1 MGVEEERDTQEDARV
16 QERTEM
22 EHEVARRE
30 LGEKDAYRH
39 ETCGWIGKLQ
49 PETHRLSS
57 IHPQTTRCP
66 RAWVVYSSEVS
77 H

>member
-1 MGVEEERDTQEDARV
+1 MFMVVEEERDTQEDARV

-39 ETCGWIGKLQ
+39 ETCGWTRKIQ
-49 PETHRLSS
+49 TFVDPSADYAMSS
-57 IHPQTTRCP
+57 SLGGVQ
-66 RAWVVYSSEVS
+66 
-77 H
+77 